1 MGLFIKDNFVPSKEG
16 TPRHL
21 VCFNP
26 EYALCSFFIKRTFIG
41 AKIHIKVIL
50 KGWISFI

>member
-26 EYALCSFFIKRTFIG
+26 EYAFSVPFISK
-41 AKIHIKVIL
+41 ASSLVL
-50 KGWISFI
+50 KST